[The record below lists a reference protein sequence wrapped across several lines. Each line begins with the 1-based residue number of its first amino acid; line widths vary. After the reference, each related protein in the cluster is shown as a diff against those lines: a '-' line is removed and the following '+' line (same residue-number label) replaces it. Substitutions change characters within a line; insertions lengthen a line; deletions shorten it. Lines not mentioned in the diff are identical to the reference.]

1 MANYGEGLKGAGGGA
16 ATGAALGSL
25 GGPVGT
31 GIGAIAGGVIGGL
44 GGLFGGGEDDEQRK
58 RLMDYYA
65 QVQNRQAPQAGAASQ
80 SALSDFRGNQ
90 SALANRLEAVATGR
104 APSLVTEQLNQAT
117 NRGQAAAQSIAQSGR
132 GNAALANLTAAN
144 NMQALSQAA
153 AGQAAM
159 GRLQEVANANQ
170 ALGGVLQG
178 ARGQD
183 EANSQ
188 FNAQQQNFRD
198 QANLEAKLRTMG
210 LNDQAIAQVFAQ
222 ISGVNAKPTFGD
234 QLLAG
239 GTGALGMLVSQQKKG
254 APSGP

>member
-1 MANYGEGLKGAGGGA
+1 MANYGEGLKGAAGGA
-16 ATGAALGSL
+16 ATGAALG
-25 GGPVGT
+25 GPVG
-31 GIGAIAGGVIGGL
+31 ALAGGVIGGL
-44 GGLFGGGEDDEQRK
+44 GGLFGGGEDDAQR
-58 RLMDYYA
+58 RRMLEYLA
-65 QVQNRQAPQAGAASQ
+65 TVQNRQAPQAGAASQ

-222 ISGVNAKPTFGD
+222 LSGVNAKPTFGD

-254 APSGP
+254 APSGS